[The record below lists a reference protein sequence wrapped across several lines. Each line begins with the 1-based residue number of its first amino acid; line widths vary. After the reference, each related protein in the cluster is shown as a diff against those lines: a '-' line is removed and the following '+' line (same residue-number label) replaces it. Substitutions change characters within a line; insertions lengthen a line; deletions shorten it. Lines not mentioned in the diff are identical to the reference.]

1 MKTLLAWRAT
11 AVVGRKNIS
20 GCSTHDF
27 RAREEV
33 IPVSAPSS
41 ATEFD
46 VTVPRR
52 HSPSNSREGRGPSEA
67 AASGASYG
75 CLQSKSV
82 PWWLWW
88 NILSL
93 DAPTISVVWAILYT
107 NTKGAGL
114 SLAEAIVLV
123 LSVWIIYVSDRL
135 LDGWTVRNRA
145 MLKERHL
152 FYARHRTAFA
162 SLVMFAVAS
171 IACVT
176 TKCLSHTEVD
186 AGVMLGVIV
195 VFYMAGIHAFR
206 ERIVRFASKEVAVG
220 ILFAAGTTLPLWSG
234 SGGISRDTWISLILF
249 ALLCSLNC
257 LCIECWEK
265 RPSADAW
272 YEIPHLVR
280 WANSRINLI
289 ATLLST
295 SALLVLLM
303 PSTRGSSSPEFFAVS
318 LGSLLFLFLD
328 HRRNRFSR
336 SALRVLADAV
346 LLLAGLV
353 ALMVRI

>member
-1 MKTLLAWRAT
+1 MKALLAWCAT
-11 AVVGRKNIS
+11 AVARREAIS
-20 GCSTHDF
+20 DYSEHDF
-27 RAREEV
+27 RAEEEA
-33 IPVSAPSS
+33 IPVSATGSV
-41 ATEFD
+41 TEIS
-46 VTVPRR
+46 VTVPRGR
-52 HSPSNSREGRGPSEA
+52 ETAHSREGIVLSETP
-67 AASGASYG
+67 ASGASSEYS
-75 CLQSKSV
+75 QSPTT
-82 PWWLWW
+82 PWWFWW

-107 NTKGAGL
+107 HTNGTGL
-114 SLAEAIVLV
+114 SAAEAIVLA

-152 FYARHRTAFA
+152 FYARHRIAFA
-162 SLVMFAVAS
+162 SLVMFVVPA
-171 IACVT
+171 IAWVS
-176 TKCLSHTEVD
+176 TKYLTHTEVG
-186 AGVMLGVIV
+186 AGLKLGVIV
-195 VFYMAGIHAFR
+195 VLYMVGIHALR
-206 ERIVRFASKEVAVG
+206 GRIARFVSKEVVVG
-220 ILFAAGTTLPLWSG
+220 VLFAAGTTLPMWSRG
-234 SGGISRDTWISLILF
+234 GGISRLAWMSLILF

-265 RPSADAW
+265 HASVDAFH
-272 YEIPHLVR
+272 EIPHLVR
-280 WANSRINLI
+280 SANSRINLI
-289 ATLLST
+289 AALLLC
-295 SALLVLLM
+295 SALLFLLM
-303 PSTRGSSSPEFFAVS
+303 PSTRGSSGPEFFAVS

>member
-1 MKTLLAWRAT
+1 M
-11 AVVGRKNIS
+11 
-20 GCSTHDF
+20 
-27 RAREEV
+27 
-33 IPVSAPSS
+33 S
-41 ATEFD
+41 ATGSVTEFG

-52 HSPSNSREGRGPSEA
+52 HSPSNSRQGSPPLETPP
-67 AASGASYG
+67 SGASSEYS
-75 CLQSKSV
+75 QSQMT
-82 PWWLWW
+82 PWWFWW

-107 NTKGAGL
+107 HTNGTGL
-114 SLAEAIVLV
+114 SAAEAIVLA
-123 LSVWIIYVSDRL
+123 LSVWIIYVGDRL

-145 MLKERHL
+145 VLKERHL

-162 SLVMFAVAS
+162 SLVMFVVAA
-171 IACVT
+171 IAWVS
-176 TKCLSHTEVD
+176 TKYLPHTEVN
-186 AGVMLGVIV
+186 AGVKLGVIV
-195 VFYMAGIHAFR
+195 VLYMAGIHALR
-206 ERIVRFASKEVAVG
+206 GRIARFVSKEVVVG
-220 ILFAAGTTLPLWSG
+220 VLFAAGTTLPMWSRG
-234 SGGISRDTWISLILF
+234 GGISRVAWMSLILF

-265 RPSADAW
+265 HPSVDAL

-289 ATLLST
+289 ATLLLT
-295 SALLVLLM
+295 CALLFLLT
-303 PSTRGSSSPEFFAVS
+303 PSTRGSSGPEFLAVCLS
-318 LGSLLFLFLD
+318 SLLFFLLD